1 MTYFY
6 SAQCLVTLKGGL
18 HSGGHENRQSPTL
31 YTRTG
36 DEATA
41 GVTMTYFYS
50 AQCLVTLKGGL
61 HSGGLEKRQSP
72 TLYTR
77 TGL

>member
-1 MTYFY
+1 MVD
-6 SAQCLVTLKGGL
+6 LR
-18 HSGGHENRQSPTL
+18 ERQSPTL

-36 DEATA
+36 NEPTA

-50 AQCLVTLKGGL
+50 AQCLVILKGGL

-77 TGL
+77 TGHEATAGVTMTYF